1 MGGTDRVGGGTKMK
15 SRRICRN
22 LLVALSTGV
31 VALGATLPLPGL
43 AADTTPSGG
52 AGSEE
57 LEVITVTA
65 QRRTENNQQ
74 VPITITAVGGDALE
88 KQGIFDTTS
97 LGAAVPGLIFTREGN
112 QGTPYIRGIG
122 STASGP
128 GSESSVAV
136 YVDGVY
142 RSGQTALL
150 FGLNNV
156 NSIEVLKGPQGTLFG
171 RNASGGVIQI
181 TTKDPS
187 FAPSMDLNVGYGNY
201 DTARISL
208 YATAPLTDTVAIN
221 LAVEGEDQTKGWGR
235 DLANNTGAFDGYTGN
250 VRSKLLW
257 MPDENTRAV
266 VALDIGYNRDEAGYG
281 WTLFPGGRN
290 IFDVATYNGFY
301 NPDDDP
307 GDVNRWRNEGV
318 SLSLDHNLG
327 WAKIVGISAER
338 YTLSAG
344 LLDLAVVPL
353 PLFEEVGVYTKG
365 TTFSQEVQLQSS
377 EGSAVQWLAG
387 LYYLNDVA
395 ALDPDHIYGTALGA
409 GNYENIANTITTNS
423 LAPFGQAT
431 LEVLHDTRVTLG
443 LRYTRDMKEILG
455 GYTFDGAAIPDT
467 AGRQSKIWDKMTWR
481 AAVDHQ
487 FTPDVLGYISYNR
500 GFKSGTFDISSA
512 LAPPVAP
519 EVVDAYEAGWKTEWL
534 NHSLRVNGSTFFYKY
549 SNLQL
554 ETTDAASGTLQYL
567 NAGSAKIYGMD
578 LDAEAVVTSNLRV
591 TAGLEAL
598 HARYT
603 SFPSAPSYFPNQPP
617 RGTPPYG
624 GDILTSVNADGV
636 QLLSAPNLSANIA
649 VDYTYATSGGLLDF
663 NLRPS
668 YTSRYPETF
677 DDRLYQP
684 SVPLLSS
691 SLTWSSMDNRW
702 SIRLWGAN
710 LLGRQY
716 FTFAGEISSGDVY
729 SPAPPRTVG
738 VIFGM
743 HL

>member
-1 MGGTDRVGGGTKMK
+1 MK
-15 SRRICRN
+15 SPRICRI

-31 VALGATLPLPGL
+31 VALGATLPLPAH
-43 AADTTPSGG
+43 AADTTPSAG

-65 QRRTENNQQ
+65 QRRTENIQQ
-74 VPITITAVGGDALE
+74 VPITITAVSGDALV

-112 QGTPYIRGIG
+112 EGTPHIRGIG
-122 STASGP
+122 TTTVGP

-142 RSGQTALL
+142 RSDQPALL
-150 FGLNNV
+150 SGLNNV
-156 NSIEVLKGPQGTLFG
+156 SSIEVLKGPQGTLFG

-187 FAPSMDLNVGYGNY
+187 FTPGIELNVGYGNY
-201 DTARISL
+201 DTARTSL
-208 YATAPLTDTVAIN
+208 YATAPLSDTVAIN
-221 LAVEGEDQTKGWGR
+221 LALEGEDQTKGWGR
-235 DLANNTGAFDGYTGN
+235 DLANNTEAFDGYNGN

-257 MPDENTRAV
+257 MPGENTRAI
-266 VALDIGYNRDEAGYG
+266 VALDVSSNRDEAGYG
-281 WTLFPGGRN
+281 WTLFPGARN

-301 NPDDDP
+301 NPDDNP

-318 SLSLDHNLG
+318 SISLDHNLG
-327 WAKIVGISAER
+327 WAKVVSISAER
-338 YTLSAG
+338 YMVGTG
-344 LLDLAVVPL
+344 LLDLAVVPV

-365 TTFSQEVQLQSS
+365 TTFSQEVQLQSP
-377 EGSAVQWLAG
+377 EGSGLQWLAG

-395 ALDPDHIYGTALGA
+395 ALDPDHVYGSALGA

-443 LRYTRDMKEILG
+443 LRYTRDMKEIVG
-455 GYTFDGAAIPDT
+455 EHTFDGATIPDT
-467 AGRQSKIWDKMTWR
+467 AGRQSEIWDKLTWR
-481 AAVDHQ
+481 TAVDHR

-534 NHSLRVNGSTFFYKY
+534 NHSLRVNGSTFFSRY

-554 ETTDAASGTLQYL
+554 QTVDAASATEQLL
-567 NAGSAKIYGMD
+567 NAASAKIYGLD
-578 LDAEAVVTSNLRV
+578 LDAEAVVASNLRV

-603 SFPSAPSYFPNQPP
+603 SFPFAPSYIPNQPP
-617 RGTPPYG
+617 QGTSPYG
-624 GDILTSVNADGV
+624 GDTLTSVSADGL

-649 VDYTYATSGGLLDF
+649 VDYTYATSGGLFDF
-663 NLRPS
+663 NVVPS
-668 YTSRYPETF
+668 FTSRYPQTL
-677 DDRLYQP
+677 DRRLYQP

-691 SLTWSSMDNRW
+691 SITWSSGDHRW

-716 FTFAGEISSGDVY
+716 FTYAGELSSGDLY
-729 SPAPPRTVG
+729 SPAPPRTFG
-738 VIFGM
+738 VIFSLHM
-743 HL
+743 

>member
-1 MGGTDRVGGGTKMK
+1 MK
-15 SRRICRN
+15 SVCICST

-31 VALGATLPLPGL
+31 VALGVTLPLPGY
-43 AADTTPSGG
+43 AADTTQS
-52 AGSEE
+52 ADVGSEE
-57 LEVITVTA
+57 LEAITVTA

-74 VPITITAVGGDALE
+74 VPITITTVSGDALV

-112 QGTPYIRGIG
+112 NGTPYIRGIG
-122 STASGP
+122 TTTVGP
-128 GSESSVAV
+128 GYESSVAV

-142 RSGQTALL
+142 QSGLTALL

-187 FAPSMDLNVGYGNY
+187 FTPGIDLKVGYGNY
-201 DTARISL
+201 DTARTSL

-235 DLANNTGAFDGYTGN
+235 DLANNTEAFDGYNAN

-257 MPDENTRAV
+257 MPDENTRAI
-266 VALDIGYNRDEAGYG
+266 VALDISYNRDETGYG
-281 WTLFPGGRN
+281 WTLFPGARN
-290 IFDVATYNGFY
+290 IFDVATHNGFY

-307 GDVNRWRNEGV
+307 GDVDRWRNEGV

-327 WAKIVGISAER
+327 WAKIVSISAER
-338 YTLSAG
+338 YIVSAG
-344 LLDLAVVPL
+344 LLDLDVAP
-353 PLFEEVGVYTKG
+353 PLFEEVGVDTKW

-377 EGSAVQWLAG
+377 EGSGVQWLAG

-395 ALDPDHIYGTALGA
+395 ALDPDHIYGIALGA

-423 LAPFGQAT
+423 LASFGQAT

-455 GYTFDGAAIPDT
+455 GYTFDGATIPNT
-467 AGRQSKIWDKMTWR
+467 AGRQSKIWDKLTWR
-481 AAVDHQ
+481 TAVDHQ

-534 NHSLRVNGSTFFYKY
+534 NHSLRVNGSTFFYRY

-554 ETTDAASGTLQYL
+554 QTIDVASGTEQLL
-567 NAGSAKIYGMD
+567 NAASAKIYGLD
-578 LDAEAVVTSNLRV
+578 LDAEAVVTSNLRL

-603 SFPSAPSYFPNQPP
+603 SFPSAPSYIPNQPP

-624 GDILTSVNADGV
+624 GDTLTSVNADGY

-649 VDYTYATSGGLLDF
+649 VDYTYATSGGLFDF
-663 NLRPS
+663 NVRPS

-684 SVPLLSS
+684 SVLLLSS
-691 SLTWSSMDNRW
+691 SLTWSSEDKRW

-729 SPAPPRTVG
+729 SPAPPRTFG

>member
-1 MGGTDRVGGGTKMK
+1 M
-15 SRRICRN
+15 
-22 LLVALSTGV
+22 
-31 VALGATLPLPGL
+31 LPLSGY
-43 AADTTPSGG
+43 AADTTQSGG
-52 AGSEE
+52 AGPEE

-74 VPITITAVGGDALE
+74 VPITITVVSGDALA

-112 QGTPYIRGIG
+112 NGTPYIRGVG
-122 STASGP
+122 TSTVGP

-142 RSGQTALL
+142 QSSQTALL

-187 FAPSMDLNVGYGNY
+187 FTPGINLNVGYGNY
-201 DTARISL
+201 DTARTSL

-221 LAVEGEDQTKGWGR
+221 LAVEGKDQTKGWGR
-235 DLANNTGAFDGYTGN
+235 DLANNTEAFDGYNGN

-257 MPDENTRAV
+257 TPGDNTRAL
-266 VALDIGYNRDEAGYG
+266 VALDISYNRDETGYG
-281 WTLFPGGRN
+281 WTLFPGARN

-327 WAKIVGISAER
+327 WAKIVSISAER
-338 YTLSAG
+338 YISSTG
-344 LLDLAVVPL
+344 LLDLDAAPV
-353 PLFEEVGVYTKG
+353 PLFEEVGVYTKD
-365 TTFSQEVQLQSS
+365 TTFSQEVQLQSLES
-377 EGSAVQWLAG
+377 SGVQWLAG

-395 ALDPDHIYGTALGA
+395 ALDPDHIYGTALGP

-455 GYTFDGAAIPDT
+455 GYTFDGATIPNT
-467 AGRQSKIWDKMTWR
+467 AGRQSKIWDKLTWR
-481 AAVDHQ
+481 TAVDHQ

-554 ETTDAASGTLQYL
+554 QTVDAASGTEQLL
-567 NAGSAKIYGMD
+567 NAASAKIYGLD
-578 LDAEAVVTSNLRV
+578 LDAEAAFTSNLRV

-603 SFPSAPSYFPNQPP
+603 SFPSAPSYIPNQPP

-624 GDILTSVNADGV
+624 GNSLTSINADGI

-649 VDYTYATSGGLLDF
+649 LDYTYATSLGLF
-663 NLRPS
+663 NLNVSPS

-677 DDRLYQP
+677 DGRLYQP
-684 SVPLLSS
+684 SVPLLSG
-691 SLTWSSMDNRW
+691 SLTWSSGDNRW

-710 LLGRQY
+710 LLGREY
-716 FTFAGEISSGDVY
+716 FTFAGDTSSGDVY
-729 SPAPPRTVG
+729 SPAPPRTFG
-738 VIFGM
+738 VVFGIR
-743 HL
+743 L

>member
-1 MGGTDRVGGGTKMK
+1 MK
-15 SRRICRN
+15 SPCICRT
-22 LLVALSTGV
+22 LLVVLSIVAV
-31 VALGATLPLPGL
+31 VLGAALPLPGY
-43 AADTTPSGG
+43 AADTSQSGG

-74 VPITITAVGGDALE
+74 VPITITAISGDALV

-112 QGTPYIRGIG
+112 DGTPFIRGIG
-122 STASGP
+122 TTTVGP

-136 YVDGVY
+136 YIDGVY
-142 RSGQTALL
+142 QSGQPALV
-150 FGLNNV
+150 FSLNNV

-171 RNASGGVIQI
+171 RNASGGVIQV

-187 FAPSMDLNVGYGNY
+187 FTPSIDLNVGYGNY
-201 DTARISL
+201 DAARTSL
-208 YATAPLTDTVAIN
+208 YATAALTDTVAIN

-235 DLANNTGAFDGYTGN
+235 DLANNTEAFDGYNGN

-257 MPDENTRAV
+257 MPDENTRAI
-266 VALDIGYNRDEAGYG
+266 VALDISYKRDETGFG
-281 WTLFPGGRN
+281 WTLFPGASN

-307 GDVNRWRNEGV
+307 GDVDRWRNEGV

-327 WAKIVGISAER
+327 WAKIVSISAER
-338 YTLSAG
+338 YVTSAG
-344 LLDLAVVPL
+344 LLDLAVAPV
-353 PLFEEVGVYTKG
+353 PLFEEVGIYTKE

-377 EGSAVQWLAG
+377 EGSGVQWLAG

-455 GYTFDGAAIPDT
+455 GHTFDGAAIPDT
-467 AGRQSKIWDKMTWR
+467 AGRQSEIWDKLTWR
-481 AAVDHQ
+481 TALDHQ

-534 NHSLRVNGSTFFYKY
+534 NHSLRVNGSTFFSRY
-549 SNLQL
+549 SKLQL
-554 ETTDAASGTLQYL
+554 QTVDATSATERLL
-567 NAGSAKIYGMD
+567 NAASAKIYGLD

-603 SFPSAPSYFPNQPP
+603 SFPFAPSYIPNQPP
-617 RGTPPYG
+617 HGTPPYG
-624 GDILTSVNADGV
+624 GDTLTSVNADGF

-649 VDYTYATSGGLLDF
+649 VDYTYATSGGLFDF
-663 NLRPS
+663 NVGPS
-668 YTSRYPETF
+668 FTSRYPQTF
-677 DDRLYQP
+677 DGRIYQP
-684 SVPLLSS
+684 SVPLLSA
-691 SLTWSSMDNRW
+691 SLAWSSGDNRW

-716 FTFAGEISSGDVY
+716 FTYAGEISSGDLY
-729 SPAPPRTVG
+729 SPAPPRTFG
-738 VIFGM
+738 VVVGM

>member
-1 MGGTDRVGGGTKMK
+1 MK
-15 SRRICRN
+15 SPRICRT
-22 LLVALSTGV
+22 LPAALSTGV
-31 VALGATLPLPGL
+31 VALGAMLPLPGY
-43 AADTTPSGG
+43 AADTTQSGG

-74 VPITITAVGGDALE
+74 VPITIAAVSGDALA
-88 KQGIFDTTS
+88 KQGIFNTTS
-97 LGAAVPGLIFTREGN
+97 LGAAVPGLIFTREGD

-122 STASGP
+122 TTAAGP
-128 GSESSVAV
+128 GSESSVAM
-136 YVDGVY
+136 YVDGIY
-142 RSGQTALL
+142 QSSQTALL

-156 NSIEVLKGPQGTLFG
+156 SSIEVLKGPQGTLFG

-187 FAPSMDLNVGYGNY
+187 FTAGIDLNVGYGNY
-201 DTARISL
+201 DTARTSL

-221 LAVEGEDQTKGWGR
+221 LAMEAEDQTKGWGR
-235 DLANNTGAFDGYTGN
+235 DLANNTETFDGYNGN

-257 MPDENTRAV
+257 MPDENTRAMA
-266 VALDIGYNRDEAGYG
+266 ALDISYNRDETGYG
-281 WTLFPGGRN
+281 WTLFPGARN
-290 IFDVATYNGFY
+290 IFDVATYDGFY

-327 WAKIVGISAER
+327 WAKVVSTSAER
-338 YTLSAG
+338 HLLSAG
-344 LLDLAVVPL
+344 LLNLSVAPV

-365 TTFSQEVQLQSS
+365 TTFSQEVQLQSLEES
-377 EGSAVQWLAG
+377 KLQWLAG

-423 LAPFGQAT
+423 LAPFGQVT
-431 LEVLHDTRVTLG
+431 LEVLHGTRLTLG
-443 LRYTRDMKEILG
+443 LRYTRDMKEIQG
-455 GYTFDGAAIPDT
+455 GYTFDGVTILGT
-467 AGRQSKIWDKMTWR
+467 AGRQSKIWDKLTWR
-481 AAVDHQ
+481 TAVDHQ
-487 FTPDVLGYISYNR
+487 FTPDVLGYVSYNR

-512 LAPPVAP
+512 LAPAVAP

-534 NHSLRVNGSTFFYKY
+534 NHSLRVNGSTFSYKY

-554 ETTDAASGTLQYL
+554 DTVDAASGTERLL
-567 NAGSAKIYGMD
+567 NAASAKIYGLD
-578 LDAEAVVTSNLRV
+578 LEAEAVVTSNLRV

-603 SFPSAPSYFPNQPP
+603 NFPSAPAYIPNQPP

-624 GDILTSVNADGV
+624 GDTLTSANADGL

-649 VDYTYATSGGLLDF
+649 VDYMYSTSGGLFDF
-663 NLRPS
+663 NVRPS
-668 YTSRYPETF
+668 FTSRYPETF

-684 SVPLLSS
+684 AVPLLSS
-691 SLTWSSMDNRW
+691 SLTWSSADNRW

-729 SPAPPRTVG
+729 SPAPPRTFG
-738 VIFGM
+738 VVFGM